1 MFIKGLDNGG
11 VLLIFLYFVF
21 VNEFLYELEDCN
33 LILLK
38 CVLDFKYVSFMLVD
52 DIFCIV
58 IFLVNF

>member
-1 MFIKGLDNGG
+1 MLK
-11 VLLIFLYFVF
+11 FLYFDF
-21 VNEFLYELEDCN
+21 VNEFLYELEECI